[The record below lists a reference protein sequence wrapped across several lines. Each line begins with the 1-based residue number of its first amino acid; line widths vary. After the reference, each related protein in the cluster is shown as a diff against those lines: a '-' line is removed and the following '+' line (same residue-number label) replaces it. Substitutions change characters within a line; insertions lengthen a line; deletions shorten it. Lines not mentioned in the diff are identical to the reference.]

1 MPKIIKMLI
10 TFDIFEPDIRVFKR
24 ITYKC
29 EFLGQLISF
38 SNLKLNLLKEV
49 FTSQAIRNS

>member
-24 ITYKC
+24 ITCKC